1 MSLAERLRTNSASN
15 SGRVDWVDAAKGI
28 CIILVVMMH
37 TTLGLEKASG
47 ETGWMHVIVAFA
59 QPFRIPDF
67 FLISGLFL
75 SLTIDRPWR
84 LYLDRKVVHFFYFYI
99 LWVVI
104 QFAFKG
110 GFAVLEG
117 GSAFDVIRSML
128 FALIQPFGTLWFIYL
143 LPVFFVIT
151 KLFRNRPWLLL
162 AIAVV
167 LEVIPT
173 DTAFIA
179 QALGSAFGVTEVH
192 HGWVLVD
199 EFCARLVYFVAG
211 YLFATR
217 LFDLAEWAREN
228 VAGAI
233 GILSAW
239 ALVNGGL
246 VVAGLSGWPMIS
258 LMLGAAGAV
267 AIIVVAALI
276 SRLVAFKSLLH
287 AGANSI
293 VVYLAFFLPM
303 VISRLVLLKFLP
315 WLDAGTMAALC
326 TAIGVA
332 APLIGYAII
341 RRIGFGMFLF
351 HRPNWAILPG
361 TPWKQQAGPKASLQP
376 AE

>member
-1 MSLAERLRTNSASN
+1 MSLAQRIPRD
-15 SGRVDWVDAAKGI
+15 GRVDWVDAAKGI

-47 ETGWMHVIVAFA
+47 DTGWMHTIVAFA

-99 LWVVI
+99 LWVAI

-110 GFAVLEG
+110 GFAVMDGESVASVLR
-117 GSAFDVIRSML
+117 SFAFSI
-128 FALIQPFGTLWFIYL
+128 IQPFGTLWFIYM
-143 LPVFFVIT
+143 LPVFFVVT
-151 KLFRNRPWLLL
+151 KLFRTRPWLLL
-162 AIAVV
+162 GIAIV
-167 LEVIPT
+167 LEIIPT
-173 DTAFIA
+173 DTSSIA
-179 QALGSAFGVTEVH
+179 MTLGSLFGVTEVH

-211 YLFATR
+211 YLFATKI
-217 LFDLAEWAREN
+217 FDLAAWARTDIPFAL
-228 VAGAI
+228 AG
-233 GILSAW
+233 LVLW
-239 ALVNGGL
+239 ATANGGL
-246 VVAGLSGWPMIS
+246 VVLGWAGLPVIS
-258 LMLGAAGAV
+258 LILGAAGAV
-267 AIIVVAALI
+267 AIIVVASLI
-276 SRLVAFKSLLH
+276 SRLTAFGPLLH

-303 VISRLVLLKFLP
+303 VISRLIFLKFAP
-315 WLDAGTMAALC
+315 WLDAGSMAFLC

-332 APLIGYAII
+332 TPLIGYAVIK
-341 RRIGFGMFLF
+341 RIGFGMFLF
-351 HRPNWAILPG
+351 HRPNWAILSG
-361 TPWKQQAGPKASLQP
+361 TPWKRETGPKASLQL